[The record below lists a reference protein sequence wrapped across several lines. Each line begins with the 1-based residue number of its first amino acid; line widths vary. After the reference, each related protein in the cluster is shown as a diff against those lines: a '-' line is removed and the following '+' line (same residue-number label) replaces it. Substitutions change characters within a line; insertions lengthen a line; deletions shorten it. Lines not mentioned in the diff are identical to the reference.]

1 MTRLAAAF
9 AALAVASSARAASF
23 APGEETLLEVRYL
36 SVLAGEAR
44 IAVGQPEGVIWPVFF
59 QARTRGLAG
68 LVDVREHLVSYWD
81 VVSRLPRGSELRAF
95 ESGELHVDRSR
106 FDRLRGRAT
115 LVRERKGRRSERTF
129 PVPEGAHD
137 LTSAFLWLRLQELA
151 PGGPPRAADRVGQ
164 PSVHAARGGP
174 RARGGRDAR
183 GDVPLRAGRRPHAR
197 RRRDVHARRRRAMAD
212 RRPRARAHP
221 RLGAVRGRED
231 RRRADALLSGDPA
244 GQNPATPSRTAR
256 PSKRTA
262 STCSSQP
269 RLWPVMS
276 ATVVA

>member
-23 APGEETLLEVRYL
+23 APGEETLFEVRYL

-44 IAVGQPEGVIWPVFF
+44 IAVGRPEGDIWPVFF
-59 QARTRGLAG
+59 QARTRGIAG

-115 LVRERKGRRSERTF
+115 LVRERKDRRSERTF

-151 PGGPPRAADRVGQ
+151 PGDRHELPIVSGNRQFTLRAEVRGHEEVETPAGTFRCVRVD
-164 PSVHAARGGP
+164 VHMPVGG
-174 RARGGRDAR
+174 AMSTR
-183 GDVPLRAGRRPHAR
+183 GDVALWLTDDP
-197 RRRDVHARRRRAMAD
+197 
-212 RRPRARAHP
+212 AHVLI
-221 RLGAVRGRED
+221 RVSVLFVVGTD
-231 RRRADALLSGDPA
+231 CRRADALLSGDPA

-256 PSKRTA
+256 PRRGPRRPARA
-262 STCSSQP
+262 SRGCG
-269 RLWPVMS
+269 R
-276 ATVVA
+276 